1 MLIVHSVSE
10 INEFQEVRRNYNT
23 EIIIYTTS
31 KLTTTFEHCIEHAL
45 VHFIYCAQNND
56 KITSRI
62 YTDAIT
68 NYFIIAHK
76 IFVYYLAFITSYGK
90 YI

>member
-45 VHFIYCAQNND
+45 VHFIYCA
-56 KITSRI
+56 
-62 YTDAIT
+62 
-68 NYFIIAHK
+68 
-76 IFVYYLAFITSYGK
+76 
-90 YI
+90 